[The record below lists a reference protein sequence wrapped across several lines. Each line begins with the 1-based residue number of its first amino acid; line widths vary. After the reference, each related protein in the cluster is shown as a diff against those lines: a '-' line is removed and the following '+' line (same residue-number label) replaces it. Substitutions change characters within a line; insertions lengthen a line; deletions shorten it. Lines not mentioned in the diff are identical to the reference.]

1 MISQWRHRVHRGPP
15 RKKVVDGPSPVD
27 GGRSTVQLG
36 HGPAR
41 EMETRLGIR
50 GEGDK
55 LQEPQRPVHHSRVVG
70 FQWHGTDR
78 WSHYW
83 PCVTGDAGASTASK
97 RARKRCG
104 LMEVWVMM
112 LLNLWYM
119 NVVPWTNGF
128 RFGEAKNPG
137 PYSVGGGDSS
147 GLSKDERARGLQ
159 EVLAGEGSKVES
171 KIAAKWKWDA
181 SRGDRWSEVV
191 FGIGENKNVGSRRR
205 DGAETPT
212 DSNATSC
219 WGEGEDEEGP
229 VKQTEGRP
237 AGGATYGGCWE
248 GKSVGSR
255 RRCGSVTPTD
265 SNATLVETEEW
276 EGKEGCGVVG
286 GADDHGNQADSAARV
301 EGQWLRGGRVA
312 GVLTMGLGSAWEGK
326 VVGSRRRDGESTP
339 TDSNATRYIEGA
351 GGRGVGVGN

>member
-1 MISQWRHRVHRGPP
+1 M
-15 RKKVVDGPSPVD
+15 
-27 GGRSTVQLG
+27 
-36 HGPAR
+36 
-41 EMETRLGIR
+41 
-50 GEGDK
+50 
-55 LQEPQRPVHHSRVVG
+55 
-70 FQWHGTDR
+70 
-78 WSHYW
+78 
-83 PCVTGDAGASTASK
+83 TGDTGASTASK

-104 LMEVWVMM
+104 LMEVWVMV

-191 FGIGENKNVGSRRR
+191 LGIGENKIVGSRRR

-219 WGEGEDEEGP
+219 WVEGEEEEGP
-229 VKQTEGRP
+229 VKQTEGSP
-237 AGGATYGGCWE
+237 AGGAPYGGCWE

-265 SNATLVETEEW
+265 PNATLVETEEW
-276 EGKEGCGVVG
+276 EGKGGCGVVG
-286 GADDHGNQADSAARV
+286 GADDHGNQADGAAGV
-301 EGQWLRGGRVA
+301 EEQRLRGGRVA
-312 GVLTMGLGSAWEGK
+312 GMLRWGWKARGK
-326 VVGSRRRDGESTP
+326 GKWWGPGGGMVKVPRQ
-339 TDSNATRYIEGA
+339 TRTLRGTLKERAGA
-351 GGRGVGVGN
+351 GWGWGIKVQDKVTLYYSPPPTVRIWGPCWTTWRLQRQIL